1 MFETF
6 FQNSTKRALT
16 KYDQIV
22 NQINALEKGFN
33 NLTDTQLRDYTNQLK
48 VDLRN
53 GIKSNDQITAEAFAL
68 VREATTRVL
77 GLRHFDVQLVG
88 GLILNEGKIAEMK
101 TGEGKTLVALLPTF
115 LNALSGQGVHV
126 VTVND
131 YLARRD
137 AESVGQVH
145 TFLGLSVGLIQ
156 EDMEFEER
164 KENYACDV
172 IYVTNNELGFDYL
185 RDNMAFTVDEIVQR
199 PFFYCVVDEVDAIL
213 IDEARTP
220 LIISG
225 PSKAPTQ
232 KYLRTTKL
240 VDTLRKDIHYSVD
253 EKNQNATLLEEGLAF
268 CEQALGT
275 SDLYNVEDPW
285 IPYIL
290 NSVKAKEL
298 FVRNTHYIANEENEI
313 IIVDEFTGRT
323 MVGRRWSDGLH
334 QAVEA
339 KEGLPIQDES
349 QTLASITYQNLFLLY
364 SKLSGMT
371 GTAKTEEVEFEKI
384 YNLQVL
390 PVPTNRSIQ
399 RKDFPDLIYK
409 NQYLK
414 WQAIANECLEM
425 YNLGRPVLVGTTTIE
440 KSELLAALLT
450 EYQLPYRLLN
460 ARPENIE
467 SESEIIA
474 QAGCK
479 NAITIA
485 TNMAG
490 RGTDIVLGGNP
501 KSLTL
506 SRFQKFISYS
516 KSLVVADQV
525 ELSVEDLSTL
535 SKLFKDIQF
544 PDYIYTYD
552 QALQYLEANPDL
564 PVQLLEELKSNYIR
578 IYESDKNIAVADR
591 SIVQNLGGLHVIGT
605 ERHESRRIDNQL
617 RGRSGRQ
624 GDPGS
629 SRFFLSL
636 EDKLLRIFGGDKISG
651 LMQNIGLQESVPIQ
665 STFLNQ
671 SLESA
676 QKKVEAYYFDIRKKL
691 FEYDQAL
698 NTQRNGV
705 YIERRRILEID
716 SLRDWIIEYAERSLY
731 DVVFFMGIT
740 QNELLKTSILQK
752 VQNLLG
758 TPFLFQPKQLDS
770 QEEVRLIS
778 YLQQQFQISYD
789 LKEAEMKLIEPGL
802 LRELERSFLL
812 QQIDFS
818 WKEHLQ
824 KISAL
829 RDAVGWRAYGQKDPL
844 TEYKQEAYNFF
855 VIMLTR
861 IRHRVVY
868 FVLRSRIIID
878 VKN

>member
-6 FQNSTKRALT
+6 FQDSTKRALT
-16 KYDQIV
+16 KYDQLV
-22 NQINALEKGFN
+22 NQINALEKEFN
-33 NLTDTQLRDYTNQLK
+33 NLTDTQLRDYTTQLK
-48 VDLRN
+48 VDLCN
-53 GIKSNDQITAEAFAL
+53 GVKSNDQITTEAFAL

-115 LNALSGQGVHV
+115 LNALYGEGVHV

-164 KENYACDV
+164 KKNYACDV
-172 IYVTNNELGFDYL
+172 TYVTNNELGFDYL

-268 CEQALGT
+268 CEKALGT

-384 YNLQVL
+384 YNLQVI

-501 KSLTL
+501 KSRTL

-516 KSLVVADQV
+516 KSLTVADQV
-525 ELSVEDLSTL
+525 DLSSDELSTL

-544 PDYIYTYD
+544 PDYIYTYA
-552 QALQYLEANPDL
+552 QALEYLESNSDL
-564 PVQLLEELKSNYIR
+564 PVQLSEELKSNYLR
-578 IYESDKNIAVADR
+578 LSESDKNIAVADR
-591 SIVQNLGGLHVIGT
+591 STVQNLGGLHVIGT

-651 LMQNIGLQESVPIQ
+651 LMQNMGLQESVPIQ
-665 STFLNQ
+665 SKFLNQ

-740 QNELLKTSILQK
+740 QNGLLKTSILQK

-770 QEEVRLIS
+770 QEEVRFIS